1 METKAGGYKMPTLS
15 TGFVRAAGY
24 ADKVRRVLF
33 ARAKGLDPQEIVRAA
48 AEFNMKIFD
57 IMQKRKVDKS
67 DVVRI
72 RCDFNIKEG
81 KIEWNWDT
89 LELEVYTREERPLL
103 SEAMKEVEESREALR
118 ELVTELSGLS
128 TELMNIAQKINELV
142 NRVRREHIGE
152 EEKTETETK

>member
-1 METKAGGYKMPTLS
+1 
-15 TGFVRAAGY
+15 
-24 ADKVRRVLF
+24 
-33 ARAKGLDPQEIVRAA
+33 
-48 AEFNMKIFD
+48 MKIFD

-89 LELEVYTREERPLL
+89 LELEIYTREERPLL

-128 TELMNIAQKINELV
+128 TELMSIAQKINELV